1 MDRIAAPQ
9 APSVDAPAFLGIQF
23 TPTRKEEEA
32 MAISARIAMLLSVA
46 ALASAGVVQAQ
57 FTVPEIAAVEG
68 PITGPGP
75 MHPGLREGPAGT
87 NLEQD
92 FDYVAEEYFVSG
104 TAAGAPYKTRILIRK
119 PSKSRD
125 FSGFVVGEPT
135 HRGGNALICQFARY
149 GIGKRGHACMTVA
162 ARPINLS
169 NPATAGAGLK
179 EFNAERYAS
188 LSVSGAQTN
197 EVIAQVGRLIRSNLR
212 GGPMGDRY
220 KVRQMIIS
228 GTSDSSA
235 ATRAYMPAHAT
246 FRMPDGGPI
255 YEGFFVT
262 STLGND
268 PVAIT
273 DVPTIQMPSQS
284 EVHGSSTW
292 GWRRPDSDLPGNQF
306 RLYEVAGMSHND
318 ARENPAFSGC
328 TNPLSHFPHGA
339 LTFMGLQH
347 TLNWVAYGRRPPRAE
362 RMEVDGDTTDGTR
375 VALDEFGNA
384 KGGVRSPYLDVPAG
398 TFTIPNSGPG
408 LCSQTGYFTPF
419 SEEQL
424 ASLYRSRGG
433 YLARVLLSTAH
444 LVLEGWFPAEYVKDY
459 PWADAREVDIPNHR
473 HGDRDD

>member
-1 MDRIAAPQ
+1 MKLPILAVIAA
-9 APSVDAPAFLGIQF
+9 F
-23 TPTRKEEEA
+23 
-32 MAISARIAMLLSVA
+32 A
-46 ALASAGVVQAQ
+46 ACTGAAHAQ
-57 FTVPEIAAVEG
+57 FTVPAIPTVEG
-68 PITGPGP
+68 PITGPGE
-75 MHPGLREGPAGT
+75 MHPGLRPGPAGT
-87 NLEQD
+87 NLEED

-119 PSKSRD
+119 PRKSKD

-135 HRGGNALICQFARY
+135 HRGGNALICQFARF
-149 GIGKRGHACMTVA
+149 GIGKRGHGCMTVA
-162 ARPINLS
+162 ARPINLN

-179 EFNAERYAS
+179 EFNLERYGS
-188 LSVSGAQTN
+188 LNVSNAQTN
-197 EVIAQVGRLIRSNLR
+197 EVIAQVGRLIQSNLR

-220 KVRQMIIS
+220 KVRHMILS

-235 ATRAYMPAHAT
+235 ATRAYMAPAHAS

-255 YEGFFVT
+255 YDGFFVT

-268 PVAIT
+268 MVAIT

-318 ARENPAFSGC
+318 ARENPAFTGC
-328 TNPLSHFPHGA
+328 TRPPFHFPHGA

-347 TLNWVAYGRRPPRAE
+347 TLNWVAYGRLPPHAPV
-362 RMEVDGDTTDGTR
+362 METDGDTTDGTR
-375 VALDEFGNA
+375 VALDENGNA
-384 KGGVRSPYLDVPAG
+384 RGGVRSTYLDVPAG

-419 SEEQL
+419 TDEQMQ
-424 ASLYRSRGG
+424 ALYRSRLD
-433 YLARVLLSTAH
+433 YLAKVLVRTAQ
-444 LVLEGWFPAEYVKDY
+444 LVVHGWFPVEYVEDYIIKD
-459 PWADAREVDIPNHR
+459 ALETDVPNRPLGPR
-473 HGDRDD
+473 HGDRHED